1 MTDKPYS
8 RSKPISRATSTWG
21 VLRSAW
27 AVNRRLRKEGR
38 TEGASVEE
46 IHEDVLAHRETK
58 PDYRTTATHLYNLKV
73 RGLLVSTKKGRR
85 LYYRPAV
92 DELVVVREEIRLFLD
107 NIIPDNPE
115 LLDELERQLLER
127 QSKLESRRR
136 QGHEEHKPTTSRS
149 QPRNAHT
156 VELQ

>member
-1 MTDKPYS
+1 MTDNPYS
-8 RSKPISRATSTWG
+8 RSRPLSRATSTWS

-46 IHEDVLAHRETK
+46 IHEELLAHRDTK
-58 PDYRTTATHLYNLKV
+58 LNYRTTATHLYNLRT

-107 NIIPDNPE
+107 NIIHDEPE
-115 LLDELERQLLER
+115 LLGEIEHQLLKR
-127 QSKLESRRR
+127 QRKQESRRR
-136 QGHEEHKPTTSRS
+136 QGYEEHNSTTSRS